1 MQLQNFMYERQMK
14 MLQMKKD
21 YNVEVAIARNKWQ
34 KDKQEHDVTQTKSA
48 MPTNWGRQPAGTS
61 ITSGWVRAPGLPNLI
76 GTCVADLVDGAIML
90 SEGKIRK
97 EQFRE
102 FALPTDKYNAV
113 DPQTGESMAQ
123 QHLRLDAEIRK
134 DMNLINERLNA
145 SEKERERAWK
155 KMLKTKAEF
164 ELPHSQN
171 QPGNSRRKMQIDLT
185 NYHLMPVPSL
195 RASSQE
201 AMPQE
206 SAGARP
212 QVASYTPPRSSLPD
226 GFDDAGGSASK
237 YSAARVR
244 ERISNDGT
252 VAPVSEPKK
261 SKDGLYQRPAGRTRK
276 GMQWDALKGIWVPH
290 GSCY

>member
-1 MQLQNFMYERQMK
+1 MK

-21 YNVEVAIARNKWQ
+21 YNVEVAIARNKWK
-34 KDKQEHDVTQTKSA
+34 KDKKEHDVTQTKSA

-61 ITSGWVRAPGLPNLI
+61 ITSSWVRAPGLPNLI

-90 SEGKIRK
+90 SEGKVRK
-97 EQFRE
+97 DKFRD
-102 FALPTDKYNAV
+102 FVPPTDSYNAV
-113 DPQTGESMAQ
+113 NPQTGESMAQ
-123 QHLRLDAEIRK
+123 QHMRLDAEIRK
-134 DMNLINERLNA
+134 DMNVVSDRLSA
-145 SEKERERAWK
+145 SEKDRERAWK

-164 ELPHSQN
+164 EPPQGQN
-171 QPGNSRRKMQIDLT
+171 QSGNSKRKMKVDLS
-185 NYHLMPVPSL
+185 NYHLMAVPSL
-195 RASSQE
+195 RGSSQE
-201 AMPQE
+201 TMPQE
-206 SAGARP
+206 FAGVRT

-226 GFDDAGGSASK
+226 GFDGAGGSESK

-276 GMQWDALKGIWVPH
+276 GMQWDAFRGIWVPD
-290 GSCY
+290 GSDY